1 MIYKYFDCVVI
12 GGGAA
17 GLMAAITAARQ
28 HRNVAI
34 IEHTP
39 KLGTKLL
46 QTGNGKCNFTNTYMD
61 SYCFHENGRK
71 AMQVIRQFDEKQTI
85 RFFESIGIFSKEKNG
100 YVYPH
105 SETSFSLRDALIS
118 EAKQLGIHCI
128 TSFVIDE
135 IYSSSTGFKINQHFI
150 AKKIIVATGLKAAPK
165 TGSDGSILP
174 LIQAMGQP
182 IVDILPALVPLE
194 SSPPFKKICDL
205 MAGVRSFGQVTAY
218 CKGKKIAS
226 DTGEIQY
233 TDYGISGIPV
243 FQISH
248 HVVKQLHKA
257 V

>member
-1 MIYKYFDCVVI
+1 
-12 GGGAA
+12 
-17 GLMAAITAARQ
+17 MAAIPAARQ

-61 SYCFHENGRK
+61 SYCFHENGSK

-128 TSFVIDE
+128 MSFVIDE
-135 IYSSSTGFKINQHFI
+135 IYSSSTGFKINHCCNRI
-150 AKKIIVATGLKAAPK
+150 KSSAKNR
-165 TGSDGSILP
+165 
-174 LIQAMGQP
+174 
-182 IVDILPALVPLE
+182 
-194 SSPPFKKICDL
+194 F
-205 MAGVRSFGQVTAY
+205 
-218 CKGKKIAS
+218 
-226 DTGEIQY
+226 
-233 TDYGISGIPV
+233 
-243 FQISH
+243 
-248 HVVKQLHKA
+248 
-257 V
+257 